1 MAVTI
6 KPYNATQVAQPG
18 QVAGVKAAQTGIGDL
33 GDGLQKVGQMLY
45 DWQDE
50 ADTATAKIADAK
62 YSDLIREELY
72 GDQNGFMYASGGE
85 AMQRRGTVAER
96 LKQAQDAALANLTP
110 AQRARAE
117 GAIQARYQGALQS
130 VDQHTARE
138 GRTYLNDASD
148 ARVQMFVNDAIAR
161 PDAASVEISRA
172 ELEIKDKAKREGW
185 SPEVTALNLEKVRTA
200 THSGIVE
207 RIGNVDALGALD
219 YLGKHKDEM
228 SGSEVARLE
237 GLYAP
242 AAKQQKGR
250 RLGDE
255 AALTGVSTQYLGAIR
270 ASESGGNDYAKNPT
284 SSATGRYQFIAS
296 TWAQV
301 MAQHPNLGLTV
312 DGRTDPVQQ
321 ELAIRAF
328 TADNAQTLA
337 GNGIEATGGN
347 LYAAHFLG
355 AGGASAVLG
364 ADDAAL
370 VSDIVAPGVV
380 SANNFLAGMTV
391 ADFKQWA
398 NGKGG
403 GSGVAYS
410 TGGSGIASI
419 LAEEDPVV
427 QRAAFDRYQMIISVQ
442 EGEAKAATEAA
453 SKAAFASIVNGGSV
467 TTLTPAQQV
476 AIGEDGMKGL
486 IGYEKLVKS
495 GTPVETDTV
504 TLFNMRQLA
513 IDDPAAFKSEASKGF
528 ASVADK
534 LSDTDRAQLVKEA
547 TSPTAKQDAESAATL
562 RSIAAPQLEA
572 VGIKSGAKDYAKVQ
586 TALLQWQAAFIAKNG
601 VAPDVMEIDKQVG
614 RMLSE
619 VNIDPPGLG
628 NQISGKA
635 FEINEPLEVGGEVV
649 PADVV
654 SETVA
659 DMIAEGIDVNYE
671 TVSARLLTLMG
682 GN

>member
-6 KPYNATQVAQPG
+6 KPYNASQVAQPG
-18 QVAGVKAAQTGIGDL
+18 QVVGVKAAQTGIGDL
-33 GDGLQKVGQMLY
+33 GDGLQKVGSMLY

-130 VDQHTARE
+130 VDQHTASE

-250 RLGDE
+250 QYG
-255 AALTGVSTQYLGAIR
+255 AAA
-270 ASESGGNDYAKNPT
+270 ASGGVPVYQHQTAIEYAMGPARPNKPSEQVQGVIGKSVQDVLGIGARVVITSGTENYGDQHGSNRHKTGNAADVAIYRPDGTIVKANDPEMAAIAKAAAANGAQGIGFGMEYMGGDHVHIDLVPPGKGQ
-284 SSATGRYQFIAS
+284 AN
-296 TWAQV
+296 TWASGGTAMRNEV
-301 MAQHPNLGLTV
+301 TK
-312 DGRTDPVQQ
+312 
-321 ELAIRAF
+321 AIADRA
-328 TADNAQTLA
+328 AA
-337 GNGIEATGGN
+337 GNGGIAGLLDIEDP
-347 LYAAHFLG
+347 LVRKAAVDEYELRQ
-355 AGGASAVLG
+355 AV
-364 ADDAAL
+364 DAA
-370 VSDIVAPGVV
+370 D
-380 SANNFLAGMTV
+380 
-391 ADFKQWA
+391 
-398 NGKGG
+398 
-403 GSGVAYS
+403 
-410 TGGSGIASI
+410 
-419 LAEEDPVV
+419 
-427 QRAAFDRYQMIISVQ
+427 
-442 EGEAKAATEAA
+442 AKAATEAA

-495 GTPVETDTV
+495 GTPVETDAV

-534 LSDTDRAQLVKEA
+534 LSDTDRAQLVKDA

-572 VGIKSGAKDYAKVQ
+572 VGIKSGDKDYAKVQ

-614 RMLSE
+614 RMLSA

-654 SETVA
+654 SETVN
-659 DMIAEGIDVNYE
+659 DMIAEGIDVNYD
-671 TVSARLLTLMG
+671 TVSARLLALMG